1 MPTCLRHH
9 PNYGMAAFDTPLTT
23 FLTPSKPPRQPTS
36 CSSSSS
42 NPSSTSKS
50 MARKP
55 EPKSTIQAQFPPG
68 QQPVGTTSPV
78 LLPDSKMN
86 LLDSTPPQIVRA
98 LGQAEP
104 LVRGLN
110 VVLGLLTWSSGQDWL
125 SFFLVVGWWVVCLY
139 GPIIVKF
146 LGNFIPVACIAAWYL
161 LKKSGMHFPLLSFGL
176 RTVLMDSGDAS
187 GEDVDARV
195 ADDDVERNRYFE
207 NSYCHVLDSSESITS
222 SSCSS
227 GVTTLSR
234 TTLSRMAD
242 MVTYHA

>member
-1 MPTCLRHH
+1 
-9 PNYGMAAFDTPLTT
+9 MAAFDTPLTT

-36 CSSSSS
+36 SSSSTS
-42 NPSSTSKS
+42 NPSSTSKP

-146 LGNFIPVACIAAWYL
+146 LGNFIPVVCIAAWYL
-161 LKKSGMHFPLLSFGL
+161 LKKSGMHPSPSYPYVNGQWRRL
-176 RTVLMDSGDAS
+176 RRG
-187 GEDVDARV
+187 R
-195 ADDDVERNRYFE
+195 R
-207 NSYCHVLDSSESITS
+207 
-222 SSCSS
+222 
-227 GVTTLSR
+227 R
-234 TTLSRMAD
+234 TRR
-242 MVTYHA
+242 